1 MCFSETYLDNE
12 ELEYKFNCVENI
24 VVKFSDTVESF
35 LKENSGKNNL
45 FLKTSE

>member
-35 LKENSGKNNL
+35 LKESSRKSSP
-45 FLKTSE
+45 FIKITE